1 MSHML
6 NPKWL
11 LICHIL
17 LHYGVEAIY
26 ISLCVVHICG
36 GSETIRDSD
45 CSRIIVTLETAIKRL
60 VLSVF
65 LACCG
70 ETSAPGE
77 QPQDE

>member
-26 ISLCVVHICG
+26 ISLCVVHICR

-45 CSRIIVTLETAIKRL
+45 CSRIIVTLETAIKHL